1 MLKSLL
7 MKKER
12 TGFPLIA
19 AFGDRVT
26 QRCFELG
33 TAGQRPANDYH
44 AVYHEQLRRRL
55 NHLFPDRPV
64 NILNAGVGGNGV
76 WQGAERLQ
84 ADVLDYH
91 PELVIG
97 CFGLNDAPNGEEY
110 LKTYRAGVSSI
121 LSRIQRAGA
130 VPVFMTPNMLNT
142 RVIAEDIPPEY
153 RGLAEK
159 TARIQND
166 GIMDAYMDAAREECT
181 RLGVTVCDVMLMR
194 AGKSC
199 SRRGWIPLR
208 CSATASTILI
218 GRCMRFLPTV
228 CWRGCCT
235 PTKGRRGCCQ
245 KTPVYSAAR

>member
-1 MLKSLL
+1 M
-7 MKKER
+7 
-12 TGFPLIA
+12 
-19 AFGDRVT
+19 
-26 QRCFELG
+26 
-33 TAGQRPANDYH
+33 
-44 AVYHEQLRRRL
+44 
-55 NHLFPDRPV
+55 
-64 NILNAGVGGNGV
+64 
-76 WQGAERLQ
+76 
-84 ADVLDYH
+84 LDYY

-181 RLGVTVCDVMLMR
+181 RLGVTVCDAYARWKKLR
-194 AGKSC
+194 
-199 SRRGWIPLR
+199 RRGWIPLR

-228 CWRGCCT
+228 CWRGGCT
-235 PTKGRRGCCQ
+235 PIKGRRGCCQ
-245 KTPVYSAAR
+245 KTPVYSAVR